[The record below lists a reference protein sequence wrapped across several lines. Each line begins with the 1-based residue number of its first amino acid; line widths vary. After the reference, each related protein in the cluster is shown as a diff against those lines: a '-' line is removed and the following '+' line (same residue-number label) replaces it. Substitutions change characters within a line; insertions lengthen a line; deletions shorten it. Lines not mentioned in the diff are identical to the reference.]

1 MNKDTKKADRVG
13 NSVELDSLSWSN
25 TAKFSFFFWYILP
38 GRGCYFSMLRQ
49 ECSTKNNYGGQGEKR
64 EGEGSMLIQRRRIEI
79 KCRSSSSISR
89 YRPTTAGVGKN
100 WRNDL
105 FLSHFIAEVRIKT
118 RRRCHAPLES
128 FPWKDVCEIAMDRKR
143 ALQKKGGGHRYLSL
157 FSKSEWIRK

>member
-64 EGEGSMLIQRRRIEI
+64 EGEGSMFIQRRRIEI

-89 YRPTTAGVGKN
+89 YRPTTAGVGKKLEKWSFSISLYRWGKN
-100 WRNDL
+100 KNPASSSCSSRI
-105 FLSHFIAEVRIKT
+105 LSME
-118 RRRCHAPLES
+118 RRLWNCDGPKKGA
-128 FPWKDVCEIAMDRKR
+128 A
-143 ALQKKGGGHRYLSL
+143 KKGGGTSLSVTV
-157 FSKSEWIRK
+157 FQKRMNT